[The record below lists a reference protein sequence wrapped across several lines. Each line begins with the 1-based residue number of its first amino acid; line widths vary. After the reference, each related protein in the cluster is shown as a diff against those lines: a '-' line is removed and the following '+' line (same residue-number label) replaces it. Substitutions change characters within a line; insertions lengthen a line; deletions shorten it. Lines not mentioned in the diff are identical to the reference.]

1 MRISRLAPVILALV
15 VIAAACGGDGSD
27 DAAAP
32 SDQDVEA
39 QGIDADT
46 VDSQGDDQSA
56 AAPTEPAQEGGLMAQ
71 DGDLVE
77 VHYVGTL
84 DDGSQFDSSRER
96 GQPFSFTVGSGQVI
110 SGFDEAVRGAE
121 VGDVNTVRM
130 EPADAYGEWSEE
142 NIVRVPFNPEQGD
155 VAVGD
160 RVYLNTGQEAVVLEV
175 TDEYVELDA
184 NHPLAGEALTFEI
197 EVLAITRG

>member
-1 MRISRLAPVILALV
+1 MRITRLAPVILALV
-15 VIAAACGGDGSD
+15 VIAAACSSDGSD

-32 SDQDVEA
+32 PVQDLET
-39 QGIDADT
+39 QGVDGESVDAEITDAET
-46 VDSQGDDQSA
+46 QA
-56 AAPTEPAQEGGLMAQ
+56 ATEPAQEGGFVAQ

-84 DDGSQFDSSRER
+84 DDGSQFQSSRER
-96 GQPFSFTVGSGQVI
+96 GQPLSFTVGSGEVL
-110 SGFDEAVRGAE
+110 SGFDAAVRGAA
-121 VGDVNTVRM
+121 VGEVNTIRI
-130 EPADAYGEWSEE
+130 EAADAYGEWSEE

-160 RVYLNTGQEAVVLEV
+160 QVYLNTGQQAVVLEV

-184 NHPLAGEALTFEI
+184 NHWLAGEALTFEI
-197 EVLAITRG
+197 EVVAITRG